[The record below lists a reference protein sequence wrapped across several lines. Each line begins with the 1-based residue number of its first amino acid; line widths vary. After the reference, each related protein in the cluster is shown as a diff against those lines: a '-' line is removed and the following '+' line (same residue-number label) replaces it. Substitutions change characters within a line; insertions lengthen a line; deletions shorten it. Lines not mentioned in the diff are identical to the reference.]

1 MRLYLVTNL
10 AAIIMALASPV
21 LSSSADITF
30 VGNEHSFRVPCIS
43 VGDVHLAN
51 LVRLGQGL
59 AMSVS
64 ADSSGSCCIWSA
76 SSGMAIRFEMGSA
89 FVALPSR
96 VLQFPVEV
104 QRFED
109 SLYAPLL
116 GALDILSDLGFR
128 ISYRPELDQVQYRR
142 QDTDLSGALID
153 QRQKWA
159 FDVIVIDPGHGGKD
173 PGAVGSKGT
182 KEKNIVLQVAKR
194 LKPLLEQRLK
204 VRVVM
209 TRDTDKFVPLS
220 ERGNIAN
227 SAGGKLF
234 VSLHCNAARDRK
246 AHGIE
251 TYFLAPAR
259 RQRALEVALAE
270 NSVIQYE
277 ETTAQY
283 PDLTDEGYILTA
295 MAQSHF
301 LKESE
306 YLASVVQTETARVLN
321 LPDRGVDQ
329 AGFYV
334 LIGASMPG
342 ILFEMGFISNRK
354 EESLLRTTRFQQQL
368 AEALFRSIEAFV
380 SRYSGS

>member
-1 MRLYLVTNL
+1 MNLHLRAYLVMVTWL
-10 AAIIMALASPV
+10 GCHSV
-21 LSSSADITF
+21 SFSADVIF
-30 VGNEHSFRVPCIS
+30 AGNEHSFPVPCVL
-43 VGDVHLAN
+43 VGDVQLAN
-51 LVRLGQGL
+51 LVSLGGGL
-59 AMSVS
+59 GMSVS
-64 ADSSGSCCIWSA
+64 RDSAGNCCIWSA
-76 SSGMAIRFEMGSA
+76 SSNTTIRFEAGSA
-89 FVALPSR
+89 FVALPTR
-96 VLQFPVEV
+96 VVQFVVEV
-104 QRFED
+104 QRFQD
-109 SLYAPLL
+109 TLYAPLL
-116 GALDILSDLGFR
+116 GALDLLSDLGFR
-128 ISYRPELDQVQYRR
+128 LAYRPELDEVQYHR
-142 QDTDLSGALID
+142 QDADLSGALTN

-159 FDVIVIDPGHGGKD
+159 FDVIVVDPGHGGKD
-173 PGAVGSKGT
+173 PGATGSKGT

-204 VRVVM
+204 VRVVL
-209 TRDTDKFVPLS
+209 TRDKDKFVPLS

-227 SAGGKLF
+227 SVGGKLF

-259 RQRALEVALAE
+259 RERALEVALTE
-270 NSVIQYE
+270 NSVIRYE

-283 PDLTDEGYILTA
+283 PDLTDEGYILTV

-334 LIGASMPG
+334 LIGASMPA
-342 ILFEMGFISNRK
+342 ILFEMGFISNKK
-354 EESLLRTTRFQQQL
+354 EEALLRSARFQQEL

-380 SRYSGS
+380 SRYGGS